1 MQDRPVAPF
10 VALCIVALTLGHVF
24 SNAVRTLPALAADL
38 LQRDLGISA
47 EMLGALTAMFP
58 LAFAI
63 AMVPVGVG
71 LDRYGIKPVSLTLL
85 AIGAAGSLLAAFAG
99 GAWSM
104 VIAQCVLGVGCS
116 GMLMCPVTFAA
127 KSMTPVRFGLWAG
140 LIQAMG
146 NIGMVLSASPLALL
160 IEYAG
165 WRAGFLACAALAGIA
180 WVAVAL
186 VVREPEMARSTTRSI
201 WSDSRDV
208 LAMAVSPKLIGVWMI
223 AFASF
228 AVVLGVRGL
237 WGGPWLMEVKG
248 MARVPAGNVLFAG
261 TLALIAGPAIAGALE
276 RRFPTWRR
284 AMLAFGH
291 YGSAAVI
298 LLLVAGGPLGF
309 PVAVDTALMVA
320 FGLMISLQVLCFALV
335 RSAVPPELS
344 GRALSA
350 QNMFFFGGAAVMQ
363 GVSGIAAGF
372 GGIAAALLSFAVALL
387 VCTTLFLRL
396 PGPR

>member
-24 SNAVRTLPALAADL
+24 SNAVRTLPAVAADL

-47 EMLGALTAMFP
+47 EVLGALTGMFP

-63 AMVPVGVG
+63 AMVPVGVS

-85 AIGAAGSLLAAFAG
+85 AIGAV
-99 GAWSM
+99 GAVLGATATGPWSM
-104 VIAQCVLGVGCS
+104 VVAQSVLGIGCS
-116 GMLMCPVTFAA
+116 GMLMCPITFAA
-127 KSMTPVRFGLWAG
+127 KSMTPARFGLWAG

-165 WRAGFLACAALAGIA
+165 WRAGFVACAILAALAWA
-180 WVAVAL
+180 TVAI
-186 VVREPEMARSTTRSI
+186 VVREPPVTRNAGRSI
-201 WSDSRDV
+201 WLDVREV
-208 LAMAVSPKLIGVWMI
+208 LAMAVSPKLIGVWAI

-248 MARVPAGNVLFAG
+248 MGRVPAGNVLFAG
-261 TLALIAGPAIAGALE
+261 TLALIAGPAIAGMLE
-276 RRFPTWRR
+276 RRFPTHRR
-284 AMLAFGH
+284 ALLAFGH

-298 LLLVAGGPLGF
+298 LLLVAGGPWGF
-309 PVAVDTALMVA
+309 TAAADTALMVA
-320 FGLMISLQVLCFALV
+320 FGLLISFQILCFALV
-335 RSAVPPELS
+335 RSAVSPDQA

-363 GVSGIAAGF
+363 GISGIAAGF
-372 GGIAAALLSFAVALL
+372 GGIGAALLTFVVALV

>member
-1 MQDRPVAPF
+1 MKDEPVAPA
-10 VALCIVALTLGHVF
+10 VALSIVALTLGHIF
-24 SNAVRTLPALAADL
+24 SNAVRTLPAVAADL

-47 EMLGALTAMFP
+47 EALGALTGMFP

-85 AIGAAGSLLAAFAG
+85 AIAGAGAVMAALARG
-99 GAWSM
+99 PWTM
-104 VIAQCVLGVGCS
+104 VLAQCVLGIGCS

-127 KSMTPVRFGLWAG
+127 KSMSPARFGLWAG

-160 IEYAG
+160 IEVAG
-165 WRAGFLACAALAGIA
+165 WRAGFVACAFLAAIA
-180 WVAVAL
+180 WACVAAVVKEPL
-186 VVREPEMARSTTRSI
+186 VPRNAGRSL
-201 WSDSRDV
+201 WSDAREV
-208 LAMAVSPKLIGVWMI
+208 LALAVSPKLIGVLVL

-248 MARVPAGNVLFAG
+248 LARVPAGNVLFAG
-261 TLALIAGPAIAGALE
+261 TLALIAGPALAGALE
-276 RRFPTWRR
+276 RRFPKHRR
-284 AMLAFGH
+284 ALLALGHFG
-291 YGSAAVI
+291 AAIVI
-298 LLLVAGGPLGF
+298 ALLVAGGPLGTS
-309 PVAVDTALMVA
+309 PLIDTALMVA
-320 FGLMISLQVLCFALV
+320 FGLLISLQVLCFALV
-335 RSAVPPELS
+335 RSAVPPEQS

-363 GVSGIAAGF
+363 GVSGVAAGW
-372 GGIAAALLSFAVALL
+372 GGIGWALLSFVVALI
-387 VCTTLFLRL
+387 VCTALFLRL